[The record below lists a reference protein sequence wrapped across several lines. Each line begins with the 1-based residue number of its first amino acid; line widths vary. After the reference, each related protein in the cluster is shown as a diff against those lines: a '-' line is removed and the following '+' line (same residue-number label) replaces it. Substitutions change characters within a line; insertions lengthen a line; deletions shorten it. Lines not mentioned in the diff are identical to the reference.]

1 MKPSIFHGSH
11 GEKLPSPGA
20 EEQAAL
26 WAARLG
32 ALEPCASHRYAQLFG
47 LQGGGRNIRNRWG
60 RWEKDDTGHIHP
72 YSVPYS
78 SINHGTFFFGEYG
91 NKCDF
96 HVGEKDDTGI
106 PGLVFTFTENELE
119 RSTIFGG

>member
-1 MKPSIFHGSH
+1 MGKN
-11 GEKLPSPGA
+11 
-20 EEQAAL
+20 
-26 WAARLG
+26 
-32 ALEPCASHRYAQLFG
+32 SHRQVPKNKQRYGQ
-47 LQGGGRNIRNRWG
+47 R
-60 RWEKDDTGHIHP
+60 GHIHP